1 MTARLVRLMPS
12 ADSVKLCAAALI
24 VMSSSYRVGLS
35 VSQHHY
41 ATGGLVLLAGG
52 LCWQWMILR
61 RRAGRDVTQSV
72 AGLLKA
78 VLAVAEPAGT
88 AMTPSAALP
97 PGQHRRAPVRAALKV
112 RSVFI
117 SDVHLGMNG
126 CQAEALADFLR
137 HFDPE
142 ALFLVGD
149 IVDGWSLRSRWYWP
163 PAHEEVLLDLLD
175 AARSRRVVY
184 LAGNHDEF
192 LRQHSGANFARV
204 EIAERVVHRGADG
217 RNYLVVHGDQFDAV
231 VRHAR
236 WLALVGD
243 FAYRS
248 ALVLNRGLN
257 QIRRQVGKPYW
268 SFSAWAKLK
277 VKGAVNY
284 ISSFEEELCRE
295 ARRNGAQGVICG
307 HIHHAAMHDRFDVRY
322 INTGDWVE
330 SCSAVVEHHDG
341 RFEIVRWA
349 DRDRSTS
356 PTVGAAA

>member
-1 MTARLVRLMPS
+1 MTARLARLVPS
-12 ADSVKLCAAALI
+12 ADSIKLCAAALI
-24 VMSSSYRVGLS
+24 VVSSSYRVGLS

-41 ATGGLVLLAGG
+41 VTSGLVLLAGG

-61 RRAGRDVTQSV
+61 RRAGSGVTQSV
-72 AGLLKA
+72 AGLLQA
-78 VLAVAEPAGT
+78 VLAVAEPESRATT
-88 AMTPSAALP
+88 APRGDRDRPL
-97 PGQHRRAPVRAALKV
+97 APAALKV

-117 SDVHLGMNG
+117 SDVHLGMRG

-137 HFDPE
+137 QFDPE

-175 AARSRRVVY
+175 AARRRRVVY

-192 LRQHSGANFARV
+192 LRQHIGANFANV
-204 EIAERVVHRGADG
+204 EIAERIVHRGADG
-217 RNYLVVHGDQFDAV
+217 RSYLIVHGDQFDAV
-231 VRHAR
+231 MRHAR
-236 WLALVGD
+236 WLALLGD
-243 FAYRS
+243 LAYRS

-257 QIRRQVGKPYW
+257 EIRRQLGKPYW

-277 VKGAVNY
+277 VKVAVNH

-295 ARRNGAQGVICG
+295 ARRHGAQGVICG
-307 HIHHAAMHDRFDVRY
+307 HIHHAVMHDDFDVRY

-349 DRDRSTS
+349 DR
-356 PTVGAAA
+356 VGAAA